1 MRGTEWTKLMKVR
14 QKVRQGRAARR
25 GESRRRKEAALKCRG
40 GFTAGTTVKTG
51 RSGHKKREER
61 TVKLLFVETRDNGRK
76 IANAEN
82 ANREQ
87 LKRRQGREGLLVALA
102 RADYTRGACICIAT
116 GHGTK
121 ETKARLRRRKRSEQ
135 GTDAD
140 RLEPRNRTIQS
151 REERRESGEQ
161 GRQECD
167 EGLPRRG
174 KGQCA
179 GHAFGGAPEQ
189 EETTTGDNQR
199 ALRDWAC
206 ARRPKRATSDL
217 SGRVQPGE
225 EQAEKRTAKAYASGA
240 TEKPRVERTGKG
252 ERGTKKKGERGE

>member
-1 MRGTEWTKLMKVR
+1 MDKVNESATESTP
-14 QKVRQGRAARR
+14 GRAARR

-51 RSGHKKREER
+51 RSGHKKKGRKNGK
-61 TVKLLFVETRDNGRK
+61 TLFVETRDNGRK
-76 IANAEN
+76 IDNAES

-87 LKRRQGREGLLVALA
+87 LKRRQGREGLLFALA

-140 RLEPRNRTIQS
+140 RLEPRNRTKQS

-167 EGLPRRG
+167 EGLPRRREG
-174 KGQCA
+174 HCA
-179 GHAFGGAPEQ
+179 GHAFAVHKNRKTKTQ
-189 EETTTGDNQR
+189 ALNKR
-199 ALRDWAC
+199 ALWDWAC
-206 ARRPKRATSDL
+206 ARRTKRATSDL
-217 SGRVQPGE
+217 SGRVQTKA
-225 EQAEKRTAKAYASGA
+225 EQAEKHTAKRHASGA
-240 TEKPRVERTGKG
+240 AEEPRVERTSKG
-252 ERGTKKKGERGE
+252 ERGGQ